1 MDRNDVIVGW
11 DGTEGAHDALALAA
25 LLRPPE
31 ASVTATWIY
40 EDHDPEIGRE
50 LLAAARFAAGPDV
63 DWLETLARPGTLT
76 ASGLRA
82 VVEDGESWLLTV
94 GSSRH
99 GPRGRVHTGGVGR
112 RLLKSP
118 PCAVALPPRG
128 FAQHPRA
135 LRRIAV
141 AFDGSHQLAAVA
153 EGAALAEAHGVELHV
168 SCVVPPME
176 RWARNASDHLGYDW
190 DAFGARRRE
199 RFQALL
205 DEAVAGLPT
214 PPGSAQLLE
223 GRPLP
228 ELLASAAACADLL
241 VLGPPGSGALERTI
255 AGVTAGEVLSA
266 ACPVLVVGD
275 RHAPGLDAPEVHGA
289 PARA

>member
-1 MDRNDVIVGW
+1 MDRNVVVGW

-25 LLRPPE
+25 SLRPDE
-31 ASVTATWIY
+31 GSVTATWIY
-40 EDHDPEIGRE
+40 EDPDPEIARE
-50 LLAAARFAAGPDV
+50 LLGAARLAVGRDA
-63 DWLETLARPGTLT
+63 DWLETLARPGSLAAT
-76 ASGLRA
+76 GLRT
-82 VVEDGESWLLTV
+82 VVEDGGAWMLAV

-112 RLLKSP
+112 RLLKAP

-128 FAQHPRA
+128 FAQHPHA

-153 EGAALAEAHGVELHV
+153 EGAALAEAHGVSLHL

-176 RWARNASDHLGYDW
+176 RWARSASDHQGYDW
-190 DAFGARRRE
+190 NALAAKRHE
-199 RFQALL
+199 RFQSLL
-205 DEAVAGLPT
+205 DEAVASLAT

-228 ELLASAAACADLL
+228 DLLATAAAGADLM
-241 VLGPPGSGALERTI
+241 VLGPPGTGALERTI
-255 AGVTAGEVLSA
+255 AGVTAGELLSA
-266 ACPVLVVGD
+266 ACPVLVVSD
-275 RHAPGLDAPEVHGA
+275 RTTQLDEHAAGHGAHAPA
-289 PARA
+289 